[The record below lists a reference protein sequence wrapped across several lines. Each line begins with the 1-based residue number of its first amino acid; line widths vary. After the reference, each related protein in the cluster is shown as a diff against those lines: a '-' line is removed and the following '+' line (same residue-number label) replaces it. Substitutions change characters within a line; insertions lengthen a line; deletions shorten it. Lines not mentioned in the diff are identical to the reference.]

1 MTKKE
6 ARKLAANW
14 IKPTKLVQPPVRIEL
29 EDTETSDIEMEIRIE
44 EQLKS
49 GTPLQLQRK
58 TIKNLLDPRE
68 WALAAHL
75 CILLV

>member
-44 EQLKS
+44 
-49 GTPLQLQRK
+49 
-58 TIKNLLDPRE
+58 
-68 WALAAHL
+68 
-75 CILLV
+75 